1 MKMFQIAECLSQTTC
16 IPTLTATELRSSP
29 SRRIVRSLET
39 SLCVKSGRHTVPP
52 STRQLGLADSLHRA
66 SGRANAAG
74 RVQVSPYDRRTE
86 GLDRKSTRL
95 NSSHSQI
102 SYAVFCLK

>member
-52 STRQLGLADSLHRA
+52 STRQLGLADSLHRR
-66 SGRANAAG
+66 SEEHTSELQSPDHLVCRLLLEKKNNPVRAENYH
-74 RVQVSPYDRRTE
+74 R
-86 GLDRKSTRL
+86 
-95 NSSHSQI
+95 I
-102 SYAVFCLK
+102 